1 MGRVY
6 STLTGFSMCVHH
18 FFFRYSN
25 WRGPVWVVANA
36 VAAYGL
42 ATHGF
47 KDQALDLAHRTTAA
61 LADDLRATGTW
72 HECFDSSDRGSG
84 EVCGLEERK
93 RGLRIRFCFRVDSCC
108 CCCSFDLGH
117 SIIERCTAPVSFV
130 IAVVGSCFCFVYV
143 PYMSPGTC
151 CRRILILEHPR
162 LSAYHGPS
170 DGRRPVC
177 NRLNR
182 IRA

>member
-6 STLTGFSMCVHH
+6 STLTGFSMCVHMCAVVCHH

-61 LADDLRATGTW
+61 LANDLRATGTW
-72 HECFDSSDRGSG
+72 HECFDSSDGGSG

-93 RGLRIRFCFRVDSCC
+93 RGLE
-108 CCCSFDLGH
+108 LG
-117 SIIERCTAPVSFV
+117 SAFV
-130 IAVVGSCFCFVYV
+130 
-143 PYMSPGTC
+143 
-151 CRRILILEHPR
+151 
-162 LSAYHGPS
+162 
-170 DGRRPVC
+170 
-177 NRLNR
+177 
-182 IRA
+182 